1 MAFQQQIYNN
11 MPIGIEGEYADDSPR
26 RDTPFILLAN
36 ETQTGAQATA
46 TLAFTANPSD
56 GDTLTISSIVYR
68 FEATPSQANDIKIGS
83 TLANTLTSLANAIN
97 GEGEPDVDYYAGTTA
112 LANIL
117 TAAVSGSD
125 VTLTAV
131 NAGLEGNVIALASS
145 SNNVVV
151 TAFAGGAAGD
161 AVLPRFACAFT
172 YGKENG
178 TAVIGGEGVF
188 AGVLVNPKMYINHL
202 NFNPTL
208 NLPNATQGS
217 LCTFGH
223 VFIKSSSAYAPGD
236 VAAYDKTTGA
246 ISAYINAAAVPASA
260 VLIPNAQFI
269 KYAGNA
275 GTVGVLELGN

>member
-11 MPIGIEGEYADDSPR
+11 MPIGIEGEYADDSAR
-26 RDTPFILLAN
+26 RDTPFVLLAN
-36 ETQTGAQATA
+36 ETQAGTQATA

-56 GDTLTISSIVYR
+56 GETLTISSIVYR
-68 FEATPSQANDIKIGS
+68 FETTPSQANDIKIGS
-83 TLANTLTSLANAIN
+83 DLAATLTSLANAIN
-97 GEGEPDVDYYAGTTA
+97 GEGEPDTDYYAGTTA
-112 LANIL
+112 LSNIL
-117 TAAVSGSD
+117 TASVSGSN

-131 NAGLEGNVIALASS
+131 DAGLEGNTIALASS
-145 SNNVVV
+145 SDNVTV
-151 TAFAGGAAGD
+151 TGFAGGLAAD
-161 AVLPRFACAFT
+161 VVLPRFACAFT
-172 YGKENG
+172 YGEENG

-188 AGVLVNPKMYINHL
+188 AGVLVNPKMYINYM
-202 NFNPTL
+202 NFKPTL

-223 VFIKSSSAYAPGD
+223 VFIKSSSAYAPGN

-246 ISAYINAAAVPASA
+246 ISAYVNAAAVPASA

-269 KYAGNA
+269 KYAGDA

>member
-11 MPIGIEGEYADDSPR
+11 MPIGIEGEYADDSAR

-36 ETQTGAQATA
+36 ETNAGKQASAKLT
-46 TLAFTANPSD
+46 FTSNPSD

-68 FEATPSQANDIKIGS
+68 FKTTPSQANDIKIGS
-83 TLANTLTSLANAIN
+83 SSAATLKSLTNAIN
-97 GEGEPDVDYYAGTTA
+97 GEGEPDTDYYAGTTA

-117 TAAVSGSD
+117 TAADSGSA

-131 NAGLEGNVIALASS
+131 DTGLEGNSISLASS
-145 SNNVVV
+145 SENVSVIPFSGGVSAVV
-151 TAFAGGAAGD
+151 
-161 AVLPRFACAFT
+161 VLPRFACAFT
-172 YGKENG
+172 YGEENG

-188 AGVLVNPKMYINHL
+188 AGVLVNPKMYINYM
-202 NFNPTL
+202 NFKPTL
-208 NLPNATQGS
+208 NLPDATQGS

-223 VFIKSSSAYAPGD
+223 VFIKSSSAYAPGN

-246 ISAYINAAAVPASA
+246 ISAYVNAEAVPASA

-269 KYAGNA
+269 KYAGDA